1 MADLK
6 VKIVVDGKE
15 EYISVEK
22 LALSLSKVGKAGAE
36 SASGI
41 NKSKR
46 ETDSY
51 KKSLKELQEPMEK
64 VEKTFKTISKATG
77 AAFAIGA
84 VMSFKAGIDAL
95 RESQLKYNN
104 SALATVNRY
113 DQAVESIKS
122 AIANT
127 KIWQSV
133 MEAVGIAATNIE
145 NALGGA
151 SGGLLKEK
159 ESRKK
164 NLEDELKNYK
174 APEKTSRQAFMS
186 SSTGIGA
193 PTQAYRTKSDILS
206 DLSTVNDD
214 IARIQSQLASQAK
227 SDLEFLKTAVKD
239 SKTPLEAKNALIR
252 VMQIKDT
259 AEFGSN
265 IAKQADTTINALN
278 ALIEPAK
285 KAELALKPFSSEL
298 GKNIADTIKQQE
310 SARLKMLENK
320 NDLYAPFSSEYGV
333 ATPKEMID
341 ILNQR
346 KELLEKEDEQNRK
359 NLETQKQILEQRREY
374 IDQNI
379 QSFSSFANIIGD
391 ALTGQAKGFKK
402 RMLEAARA
410 FASELIATGILSALS
425 NALGGGGGIG
435 LFGQLFGGFRA
446 NGGDVQAGRAYIVG
460 EKRPELFV
468 PKTNGTIIPDGL
480 SSNAFDPAK
489 FNSSLYNNRPIQ
501 VENKITVELDSQ
513 QIDAGIKT
521 NGARLNARR
530 GLVGA

>member
-113 DQAVESIKS
+113 DQAIESIKS

-133 MEAVGIAATNIE
+133 MESVAGVAAIIE
-145 NALGGA
+145 MRVGGA
-151 SGGLLKEK
+151 SGGLLG
-159 ESRKK
+159 
-164 NLEDELKNYK
+164 ELKNK
-174 APEKTSRQAFMS
+174 KTSLEQELKTEPSAIDVMALALPRS
-186 SSTGIGA
+186 IYT
-193 PTQAYRTKSDILS
+193 PRTKDV
-206 DLSTVNDD
+206 VNKELESVNAE
-214 IARIQSQLASQAK
+214 ISRVEAQLAAQAK
-227 SDLEFLKTAVKD
+227 SDTEFLKTIA
-239 SKTPLEAKNALIR
+239 SKKASDYKSEMEITNTITR
-252 VMQIKDT
+252 VTQIKAMSSPLSDVN
-259 AEFGSN
+259 ER
-265 IAKQADTTINALN
+265 AKALLKTLN